1 MHFASPAWL
10 WLLPGTAAIG
20 IGYLLVQLRRR
31 RFVLKF
37 SNNALLASVV
47 PRRPGWRRHLTF
59 ALLLLALTVLSLG
72 VARPTASVRVP
83 REEATVMLAIDVSL
97 SMQATDVAPN
107 RLAAAQEAADSFAD
121 LLPAKINLGLVKFG
135 QSGDVLVPPSLDRT
149 AFKRAVDGLQLEPYT
164 AIGEGVFACLNA
176 IADFS
181 QTDAGKSHTA
191 KPVPAR
197 IVLMSDGFN
206 TVGRSVAVAAAAAKA
221 ANTPVSTIAFGTD
234 SGTVTVDG
242 TQQRVPADRPTLRGL
257 AEETGG
263 TFHTAASVSEL
274 KSVYRNIG
282 SQIGYT
288 TSERDIS
295 WRFMLA
301 GLLCAVAASAT
312 SLLWSGRLA

>member
-1 MHFASPAWL
+1 MSFASPAWL
-10 WLLPGTAAIG
+10 LLLVGAAAIG
-20 IGYLLVQLRRR
+20 IGYVLVQLRRR
-31 RFVLKF
+31 RFTVRF
-37 SNNALLASVV
+37 SNNELLASVI

-59 ALLLLALTVLSLG
+59 ALMLLALTILSLG
-72 VARPTASVRVP
+72 VARPTATVRVP

-97 SMQATDVAPN
+97 SMQATDVAPT

-121 LLPAKINLGLVKFG
+121 LLPARINLGLVKFG
-135 QSGDVLVPPSLDRT
+135 QAGSVLVPPTLDRA

-197 IVLMSDGFN
+197 IVLMSDGSN
-206 TVGRSVAVAAAAAKA
+206 TTGRSVADAAAAAKQ

-234 SGTVTVDG
+234 NGTVNVG
-242 TQQRVPADRPTLRGL
+242 GQAVRVPADRPTLRGL

-263 TFHTAASVSEL
+263 SFHTAASVGEL
-274 KSVYRNIG
+274 KAIYKNIG
-282 SQIGYT
+282 SQIGF
-288 TSERDIS
+288 TSARRDIS

-301 GLLCAVAASAT
+301 GLLCALAASAT